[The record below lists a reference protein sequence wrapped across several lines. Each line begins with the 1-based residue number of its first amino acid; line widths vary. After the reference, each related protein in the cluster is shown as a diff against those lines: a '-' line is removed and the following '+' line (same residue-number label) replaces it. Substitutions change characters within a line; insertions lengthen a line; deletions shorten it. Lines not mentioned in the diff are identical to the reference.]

1 MTAQVD
7 GETIEGSESGDSD
20 STSTSNRPP
29 QSQATEG
36 AVPAPTVNYGSS
48 LTKAEPYGTET
59 IPDAERHGHPR
70 SQFTLWFAAN
80 MVLAVL
86 VSGFFASSLGL
97 SIVQGLTAVA
107 VGSLAGCLV
116 MGLLASIGTR
126 FGVPQQVQARGPM
139 GYFAN
144 FAPVALLTNVSAIG
158 WVAVN
163 TVFAVLALQELFAI
177 PFWIGSLILFVLQ
190 SLFAVWGHNLIH
202 LVNKIA
208 TVVLALLFA
217 VITVLALT
225 EVEIGAASEGSQ
237 GGEFSDWVTFSSF
250 FFIYVMT
257 WTPFASDFS
266 RYLPRNTS
274 QKKIVAY
281 TAGGGFLSLLWL
293 GSIGVLVSS
302 FAGDLGAVEAVAELT
317 GSWAWLAMLTVVIST
332 IPVSAMNLYGGA
344 LSLLTIRVPVSRSV
358 GVAITA
364 IISFGITLLMQGD
377 PYGSFYDFLSLLGY
391 LVVPFTTVLLVD
403 YFVRT
408 RNRMPEAI
416 AELDQSHRGIA
427 WGVIAWIAG
436 CLVSALFWTTP
447 LGTGPFAPLIED
459 AGDVTYFIGAAT
471 SVLVYLAIHAARGK
485 NSNIKLSFK
494 NRRSTDTDS
503 PEPTTKSHKETN

>member
-1 MTAQVD
+1 MTAQLD
-7 GETIEGSESGDSD
+7 GQAIAT
-20 STSTSNRPP
+20 PP
-29 QSQATEG
+29 ED
-36 AVPAPTVNYGSS
+36 VEAPTADLSNSEAISVKYGSS
-48 LTKAEPYGTET
+48 LTKAEPYGTEA

-97 SIVQGLTAVA
+97 SIVQGLSAVA
-107 VGSLAGCLV
+107 VGSLAGALV
-116 MGLLASIGTR
+116 MGILASIGTR

-139 GYFAN
+139 GFFAN
-144 FAPVALLTNVSAIG
+144 FVPVALLTNVSAVG

-177 PFWIGSLILFVLQ
+177 PFWIGSLILFVFQ
-190 SLFAVWGHNLIH
+190 ALFAVWGHNLIH

-208 TVVLALLFA
+208 TVVLTVLFA

-225 EVEIGAASEGSQ
+225 EVEIGAAAPSSD
-237 GGEFSDWVTFSSF
+237 GGGIADWVTFAGF

-266 RYLPRNTS
+266 RYLPRS
-274 QKKIVAY
+274 VSKGKIVAY

-317 GSWAWLAMLTVVIST
+317 GSWAWLAMLTVVLST

-344 LSLLTIRVPVSRSV
+344 LSLLTIRVPVSRTM
-358 GVAITA
+358 GVVITA
-364 IISFGITLLMQGD
+364 LISFGITLLMQGD
-377 PYGSFYDFLSLLGY
+377 PYGSFYDFLSMLGY

-403 YFVRT
+403 YYIRT
-408 RNRMPEAI
+408 RHHMTEAI
-416 AELDQSHRGIA
+416 AELDQPERKIS
-427 WGVIAWIAG
+427 WGCISWLVG

-447 LGTGPFAPLIED
+447 LGTGPFAPLIEG
-459 AGDVTYFIGAAT
+459 AGDVTYFIGAAASALT
-471 SVLVYLAIHAARGK
+471 YLAIHAVRGRNNDISVGCK
-485 NSNIKLSFK
+485 NHSSAIVAPNAVPG
-494 NRRSTDTDS
+494 NED
-503 PEPTTKSHKETN
+503 EN